1 MKVLISND
9 DGMDAA
15 GIKYLVKRMSKVA
28 TVYVAAPDL
37 QKSASS
43 QSISLITP
51 VTCVEVTMQGAEI
64 AYRVGGTP
72 ADCVKMGLQ
81 KLSESGIKVD
91 IVIAG
96 INLGCNIGTDTHY
109 SGTLGAAT
117 EAAIFGYHAIAL
129 SADHHQAT
137 EFEYI
142 TDLCI
147 HLIKIEISRYPTN
160 IVININAPNLPKS
173 EIKGVK
179 LTRLGGRGYNDR
191 FERIEDSDLYR
202 YDGNPI
208 DYCDMPNDIDV
219 AALRRG
225 YAVVTPLN
233 IDSTSYDV
241 LDDMASSDLF
251 KEV

>member
-15 GIKYLVKRMSKVA
+15 GIRYLVKRMGEVA

-43 QSISLITP
+43 QSISLTTP
-51 VTCVEVTMQGAEI
+51 VTCNEVPMEGAEI

-81 KLSESGIKVD
+81 KLSERGIKVD

-96 INLGCNIGTDTHY
+96 INLGSNIGTDTHY
-109 SGTLGAAT
+109 SGTVGAAT

-129 SADHHQAT
+129 SADHHDAT

-147 HLIKIEISRYPTN
+147 RLISIEMSRYPTN

-173 EIKGVK
+173 EIKGIK
-179 LTRLGGRGYNDR
+179 LTRLGGRGYDDK
-191 FERIEDSDLYR
+191 FEQVDGSDLYK
-202 YDGNPI
+202 YTGTQI
-208 DYCDMPNDIDV
+208 DYSDSSSDIDV

-225 YAVVTPLN
+225 YAVITPIN

-241 LDDMASSDLF
+241 LDDMASSGLF